1 MRRWAFALVPLAA
14 CGPAALGQ
22 DAPRPRGPAL
32 PPLAQYVPDDAGLFV
47 EIDGLLDNSLLL
59 REQHI
64 WPVIERLLGAE
75 DPDGGWPAA
84 LATNLGA
91 DSTASMVQLFRQRV
105 ALAAPNWQ
113 NLGEGII
120 VFTNASPRAMSAF
133 FRRAGSDPVETRGQV
148 RLYRSRGG
156 MWIAN
161 LGPTVVL
168 GRARGPQT
176 MFDRATALLAEPG
189 AKSLVAAESFRTCLA
204 DLQGPH
210 LIWAYWSTPGPSA
223 EAGGGLTD
231 WWPALRQGA
240 LAVRARDNTLQIAL
254 RGLRDADAETPYQPR
269 VRLERLLTL
278 PQLTLAAWATSIDA
292 RELYTAARAADPPRE
307 YAHLWRLLTE
317 QVDGDTFADQVI
329 AKVGPRCIVCFSAN
343 FRSQKLEPQLALLI
357 ESVDAPAVV
366 AALQEHAQ
374 RLAESASADAN
385 FQVDVEDYTGV
396 AVHTLT
402 WPRGESGDTLAALM
416 AQGVAPAAA
425 ALDGWVV
432 LATSR
437 DQIFDIIDAR
447 SGLVQRLAEVMPQ
460 DWGTLRQAGSVA
472 VLQPILAESMVRYW
486 GSALEQRQ
494 AERQS
499 RTRLGV
505 QVETDPSPGVVVV
518 TSVDSNGPAANLLA
532 PGDQIVG
539 CDHQLLHMSG
549 ALPHLRTLV
558 AAADGHQPVMLRVLR
573 DGVMQEVALV
583 LPPVE
588 NPPPQ
593 GLASLFSQL
602 GPVEGLTQSIPC
614 AVLAVERPS
623 TKGYRAQLMLTV
635 QTPQTQAPPVPPS
648 EIPPE

>member
-307 YAHLWRLLTE
+307 YAHLSAA
-317 QVDGDTFADQVI
+317 DGAGGRRHVC
-329 AKVGPRCIVCFSAN
+329 GPGDREGRSALHRV
-343 FRSQKLEPQLALLI
+343 FFGEFP
-357 ESVDAPAVV
+357 V
-366 AALQEHAQ
+366 AEARA
-374 RLAESASADAN
+374 A
-385 FQVDVEDYTGV
+385 TGV
-396 AVHTLT
+396 AD
-402 WPRGESGDTLAALM
+402 RIGGCAGGGG
-416 AQGVAPAAA
+416 GVAGACAAV
-425 ALDGWVV
+425 GGIGVGGCEFPG
-432 LATSR
+432 R
-437 DQIFDIIDAR
+437 R
-447 SGLVQRLAEVMPQ
+447 GGLHGCG
-460 DWGTLRQAGSVA
+460 GTHA
-472 VLQPILAESMVRYW
+472 
-486 GSALEQRQ
+486 
-494 AERQS
+494 
-499 RTRLGV
+499 
-505 QVETDPSPGVVVV
+505 D
-518 TSVDSNGPAANLLA
+518 
-532 PGDQIVG
+532 
-539 CDHQLLHMSG
+539 
-549 ALPHLRTLV
+549 V
-558 AAADGHQPVMLRVLR
+558 AARREWRHARGADGAGRRAGGGCSGRMGGAG
-573 DGVMQEVALV
+573 DVA
-583 LPPVE
+583 
-588 NPPPQ
+588 
-593 GLASLFSQL
+593 
-602 GPVEGLTQSIPC
+602 GPDF
-614 AVLAVERPS
+614 
-623 TKGYRAQLMLTV
+623 
-635 QTPQTQAPPVPPS
+635 
-648 EIPPE
+648 